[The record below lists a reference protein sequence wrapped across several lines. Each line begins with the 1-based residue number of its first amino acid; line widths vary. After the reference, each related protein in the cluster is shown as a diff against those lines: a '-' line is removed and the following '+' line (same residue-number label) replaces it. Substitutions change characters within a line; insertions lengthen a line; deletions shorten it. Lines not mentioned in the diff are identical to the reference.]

1 MTDHFLRY
9 SLRWACP
16 VKLVYL
22 LEGQMKTGNVTVTAL
37 FEDSLEFVTARNKKK
52 PILLPLSSVLAAGY
66 ARGDDGD
73 TTKRERPQDHQEK
86 NEE

>member
-16 VKLVYL
+16 IKLVYL

-37 FEDSLEFVTARNKKK
+37 FEDSLEFVTARSKKK